1 MESFSSSPEFH
12 HYGGNYA
19 ILFRVQLTK
28 GTAGTLERPSEIGG
42 SGVVEGVS
50 DARTL
55 AVTRESLVGAYRPRE
70 MRYCIHE
77 SFLEALVL
85 GFQLSNVLTNCGFK
99 LKVAHHCTVSECMI
113 NRDQS
118 LSGQMPWALPDW

>member
-1 MESFSSSPEFH
+1 MEEFLVKTRISPLWR
-12 HYGGNYA
+12 NYA
-19 ILFRVQLTK
+19 ILFRVQLKK

-70 MRYCIHE
+70 MCYCIHE

-118 LSGQMPWALPDW
+118 LSGQMPWALPE